1 MGSKKREL
9 TTLQSEILMASVILA
24 RSTSFVISKISLGT
38 MPPFNIL
45 AVRFLLAFIILAAIF
60 FKRLRE
66 IDKAALRSGI
76 ILGVIL
82 NAVLAFELHGMQTAE
97 SSMSSL
103 IENSAFMLVP
113 VFMIIFQRTFPSKK
127 NVLGMALAFCGIIIL
142 NFGPGAEFNIG
153 YIYYLAAMFFYA
165 ILIFVTSIVSKNA
178 DPLLIGIVQVGTM
191 FIVSFAEAL
200 IYEDFRMPADG
211 KEWGMVLALAIV
223 CTAFG
228 FTLQPVAQRGL
239 SADRAG
245 MFSVLSP
252 LGAVLWGYIILAEPL
267 TPLKLVGGSLILI
280 GIALPSVKHKH
291 LPPNNQL

>member
-1 MGSKKREL
+1 MENKKREL
-9 TTLQSEILMASVILA
+9 TILQSEILMASVILA
-24 RSTSFVISKISLGT
+24 RSTSFVIAKISLGT
-38 MPPFNIL
+38 MTPFNIL
-45 AVRFLLAFIILAAIF
+45 AVRFLLAFIVLVAIF

-82 NAVLAFELHGMQTAE
+82 NVVLAFELHGMVTAE

-113 VFMIIFQRTFPSKK
+113 IFMIIFQHTFPSRE
-127 NVLGMALAFCGIIIL
+127 NLIGMTLAFCGIMIL
-142 NFGPGAEFNIG
+142 NFGPGAQFNIG
-153 YIYYLAAMFFYA
+153 YIYYLGAMVFYA
-165 ILIFVTSIVSKNA
+165 VLIFTTSIVSKNA

-191 FIVSFAEAL
+191 FIISFAESL
-200 IYEDFRMPADG
+200 IFEGFRMPADG

-252 LGAVLWGYIILAEPL
+252 LGAVLWGYLILGEPL

-280 GIALPSVKHKH
+280 GIVLPSVKHTT
-291 LPPNNQL
+291 